1 MDGSPRFGLLLG
13 RAARPS
19 LSFTTTQPH
28 QAWRISPH
36 FSRWVRAFGSIRIS
50 SITIC
55 SCSITLPSSNFS
67 GSKAYSFNRWT
78 ADFGHV
84 FPLYGKTPPGP
95 RAFNGPDQ
103 CAAAVGAKCPPISY
117 SMNRQGAIGIR
128 FLLTESIANAGSTVP
143 FYFQPTLGGSDING
157 TSMLASYDD
166 YRFRA
171 PNAFLIRESFE
182 HSIWG
187 PFGFDFMAD
196 QGKVALTRGAVN
208 FSNLD
213 YSYAAGITI
222 RAGGMPLVDS
232 LFAWG
237 SGSTQHNIV
246 SVDTSFVRRYCETIA
261 VLGAATQDRVGE
273 RHRNTSD
280 SDFKKNIV
288 HLAIVSKVGDS
299 GVEGIGV
306 RIRSVRTA

>member
-1 MDGSPRFGLLLG
+1 
-13 RAARPS
+13 
-19 LSFTTTQPH
+19 
-28 QAWRISPH
+28 
-36 FSRWVRAFGSIRIS
+36 
-50 SITIC
+50 
-55 SCSITLPSSNFS
+55 
-67 GSKAYSFNRWT
+67 
-78 ADFGHV
+78 
-84 FPLYGKTPPGP
+84 
-95 RAFNGPDQ
+95 
-103 CAAAVGAKCPPISY
+103 
-117 SMNRQGAIGIR
+117 MNRQGAIGIR

-222 RAGGMPLVDS
+222 RAGGMPLVYS

-280 SDFKKNIV
+280 SDFKKTSLI
-288 HLAIVSKVGDS
+288 
-299 GVEGIGV
+299 
-306 RIRSVRTA
+306 